1 MNIILL
7 GPPGAGKG
15 TQAKKIQE
23 HYKFPHISTGD
34 ILRENIN
41 NNTTLGLKAKSY
53 MSRGELVPD
62 ELLITIIKDRLS
74 KKDCQNGFMLDGY
87 PRTIP
92 QADALQMILTESGE
106 MIDAVL
112 NISVDDEELIKRL
125 SGRRMCKCGASYH
138 IIFNPPAQEDVC
150 NICKGKLYQ
159 REDDKPETIRNRLNV
174 YKKQTQPLINYY
186 VNKKILKTIDGSKDI
201 LQIFEEI
208 KEVLDEYDQKDNK

>member
-23 HYKFPHISTGD
+23 HYSLPHISTGD

-41 NNTTLGLKAKSY
+41 NNTSLGVKAKSY
-53 MSRGELVPD
+53 MSKGELVPD

-74 KKDCQNGFMLDGY
+74 KKDCSKGFLLDGY

-92 QADALQMILTESGE
+92 QADALQMILTESNRKL
-106 MIDAVL
+106 DAVL

-125 SGRRMCKCGASYH
+125 SGRRMCTCGTSYH
-138 IIFNPPAQEDVC
+138 MLFNPPREDEVC
-150 NICKGKLYQ
+150 DMCRGKLYQ
-159 REDDKPETIRNRLNV
+159 RDDDKPDAIRNRLIV
-174 YKKQTQPLINYY
+174 YKKQTQPLIEYY
-186 VNKKILKTIDGSKDI
+186 NEKGILRTLDGVKGISG
-201 LQIFEEI
+201 IFEDI
-208 KEVLDEYDQKDNK
+208 KKVLEEYEKP

>member
-15 TQAKKIQE
+15 TQAKKIE
-23 HYKFPHISTGD
+23 EYYSLPHISTGD

-41 NNTTLGLKAKSY
+41 NNTSLGVKAKSY

-74 KKDCQNGFMLDGY
+74 KNDCSKGFMLDGY

-92 QADALQMILTESGE
+92 QADALQMILTESNKKL
-106 MIDAVL
+106 DAVL
-112 NISVDDEELIKRL
+112 NIAVDDEELIERL

-138 IIFNPPAQEDVC
+138 VNFNPPLKDGVC
-150 NICKGKLYQ
+150 NVCKGQLYQ
-159 REDDKPETIRNRLNV
+159 RDDDKPEAIKNRLIV
-174 YKKQTQPLINYY
+174 YKKQTQPLIDYY
-186 VNKKILKTIDGSKDI
+186 NRKKLLRTIDGSKEI
-201 LQIFEEI
+201 SQIFEDI
-208 KEVLDEYDQKDNK
+208 KSVLEAL

>member
-1 MNIILL
+1 
-7 GPPGAGKG
+7 
-15 TQAKKIQE
+15 
-23 HYKFPHISTGD
+23 
-34 ILRENIN
+34 
-41 NNTTLGLKAKSY
+41 
-53 MSRGELVPD
+53 
-62 ELLITIIKDRLS
+62 
-74 KKDCQNGFMLDGY
+74 MLDGY

-112 NISVDDEELIKRL
+112 NICVDDDELINRL

-138 IIFNPPAQEDVC
+138 VIFNPPVQEDVC
-150 NICKGKLYQ
+150 NACKGNLYQ

-186 VNKKILKTIDGSKDI
+186 VNKKILQTIDGSKDI

-208 KEVLDEYDQKDNK
+208 KEVLDEYDQ